1 MPSSTDLSN
10 DLHFDALRLQACE
23 FFRHAPRE
31 VTRDIIP
38 PSLRPFNEVPEVTR
52 HVSSISMISL
62 LPAVCLAGG
71 FRFVTLVTAML
82 MKPQSYTETVR
93 REPLLVIGRLMKKI
107 IAVIALLSVLGFAS
121 IPEST
126 IHIQG
131 AGTLILLSQRWAQ
144 IYSQKRPQT
153 KIVIQGGNPQAAM
166 KSLSSEQATV
176 VQTEGTAGGPGISFP
191 VGVEGIAVYV
201 NQSNPINQ
209 LTLEQ
214 LKGIFLGDITNWKQV
229 GGSDSRIVLYAG
241 ESSTGVLPYFQEVV
255 LHDAEPYPF
264 EGKASAKELVD
275 TVASN
280 PEAIGYSSIYPTA
293 KVKVL
298 RIQASS
304 TSAAVEAT
312 IENIRTRKYPISRYV
327 YWHLAGKPTGEL
339 KAFVEWVLS
348 SEGQLVVEGV
358 GYEPLTSA
366 DRASGLA
373 KLQ

>member
-1 MPSSTDLSN
+1 
-10 DLHFDALRLQACE
+10 
-23 FFRHAPRE
+23 
-31 VTRDIIP
+31 
-38 PSLRPFNEVPEVTR
+38 
-52 HVSSISMISL
+52 
-62 LPAVCLAGG
+62 
-71 FRFVTLVTAML
+71 
-82 MKPQSYTETVR
+82 
-93 REPLLVIGRLMKKI
+93 MKKTI
-107 IAVIALLSVLGFAS
+107 TFVALLSALGFAS
-121 IPEST
+121 IPANT

-131 AGTLILLSQRWAQ
+131 AGTLILLSQRWVQ

-153 KIVIQGGNPQAAM
+153 KIVIQGGDQQAAM
-166 KSLSSEQATV
+166 KALASGQATV
-176 VQTEGTAGGPGISFP
+176 VQTEGAASGPGISFP

-201 NQSNPINQ
+201 NQTNPINQ

-229 GGSDSRIVLYAG
+229 GGRDSRIVLYAG
-241 ESSTGVLPYFQEVV
+241 ESSTGVLPYFEEAV

-275 TVASN
+275 TIATH

-304 TSAAVEAT
+304 ASPAVDAT
-312 IENIRTRKYPISRYV
+312 IENIRNHKYPICRYV

-339 KAFVEWVLS
+339 KIFVEWVLS
-348 SEGQLVVEGV
+348 SEGQLVVESV
-358 GYEPLTSA
+358 GYEPLTAA